1 MKKVTAFFMTLTLIV
16 GILTGCGNNNGRAS
30 TAKDESTKA
39 AAKDEIAGTLTV
51 AVTEDRVKFY
61 EPVFQEFMKKYPDV
75 KVEFATFADFTAT
88 NQGVQAAHQAGDDY
102 DILTVNH
109 VDTMTYQKAGMLYPI
124 GDLAERDG
132 VNFDE
137 VFMGSL
143 MEPCKIGGKAYTIPT
158 DTDTRVIFYNK
169 DLFEKYNLEYP
180 ATLEEVLECGKAMT
194 KDGDYLFTNALTSSA
209 YQSTYEMGVFLQSIG
224 GSLYKI
230 DDNGKPVATVDTPEM
245 KKYLEF
251 VKELQNYMPEDS
263 VTMEGTEQRNQFCN
277 GNIGMMESGPWE
289 YGEIDM
295 EGLSFTV
302 ELGLIP
308 AGDAGSYSTS
318 GGFQLGI
325 GSKSNNVETA
335 WTFIKWLT
343 ENPDQAAAFGGTN
356 LPTIEAAYNEGT
368 FADSKYD
375 IFKEQLKTSNIPQI
389 PVANLNEVMNT
400 FDEYWQNLLFDKM
413 TPDEVCQKAQTAI
426 QEVLDEN
433 K

>member
-1 MKKVTAFFMTLTLIV
+1 MIV
-16 GILTGCGNNNGRAS
+16 KADLVNIYLSSQKYHQKLVKMNS
-30 TAKDESTKA
+30 KDESTKA

-180 ATLEEVLECGKAMT
+180 ATLEEMLECGKAMT

-295 EGLSFTV
+295 EGLGFTV